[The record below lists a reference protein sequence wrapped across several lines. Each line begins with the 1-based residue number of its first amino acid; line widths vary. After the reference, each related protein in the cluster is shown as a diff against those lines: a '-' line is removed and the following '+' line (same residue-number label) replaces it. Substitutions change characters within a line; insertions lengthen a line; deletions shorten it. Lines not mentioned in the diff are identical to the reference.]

1 MEILLKIKALINIAL
16 MSTQSLVY
24 FSILLEIYN
33 NKDFDKTF

>member
-16 MSTQSLVY
+16 MSTQILVY